1 MAHAVTPL
9 ADDVVLFHAGFHK
22 TGTTALQSAFASHR
36 EEIAASG
43 VLYPG
48 SRRSHHRAAL
58 AVSQRT
64 WGWSE
69 RGGRRIESRYWRQ
82 VVAGAQDP
90 GRVFVSSEAF
100 SLADD
105 ATVDRILEQL
115 PRERMHAIF
124 TAAPVRAAAQL
135 VVAAVPQVRLGA
147 ALRAVARGG
156 LQGPAEVPAQPELLE
171 PQRPRRDRRALG
183 AAAGRAT
190 G

>member
-1 MAHAVTPL
+1 MRGSSSRPSERSSLAGMSTLASNPDPAPDDRRRQAAEQSRREHELFAEDPIEQALAEHGVRRSAPREPTSTRPSPGGPMAHAVTPL

-82 VVAGAQDP
+82 VVAGGP
-90 GRVFVSSEAF
+90 GPGPGVRVE
-100 SLADD
+100 
-105 ATVDRILEQL
+105 
-115 PRERMHAIF
+115 
-124 TAAPVRAAAQL
+124 
-135 VVAAVPQVRLGA
+135 
-147 ALRAVARGG
+147 
-156 LQGPAEVPAQPELLE
+156 
-171 PQRPRRDRRALG
+171 
-183 AAAGRAT
+183 
-190 G
+190 